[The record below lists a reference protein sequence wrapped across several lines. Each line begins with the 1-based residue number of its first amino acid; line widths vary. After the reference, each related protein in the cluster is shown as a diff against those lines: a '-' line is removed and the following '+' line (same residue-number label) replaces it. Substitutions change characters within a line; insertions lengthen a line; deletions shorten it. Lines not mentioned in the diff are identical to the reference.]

1 MSEFKVDPVLDY
13 PPPPRTHDGQFS
25 DGKPSIS
32 SYAPPS
38 DPRGA
43 PSSSAASNGSA
54 PSTPC
59 KLFVGQIPA
68 ACTEDDL
75 HRLFA
80 PYGKLLEIVIFR
92 NKHPTDRDRGMYYL
106 SSLPPGY
113 LSPATPLVPT
123 SLAASISIALLTR
136 LPPPICPVLG
146 FLIPHIQLVM
156 DSSHMT
162 TGQVQW
168 QRYKDYIL
176 KYRCRRYAA

>member
-1 MSEFKVDPVLDY
+1 MSEFKVDPALDY
-13 PPPPRTHDGQFS
+13 PPPPRTYDGQFS
-25 DGKPSIS
+25 DVKPSIS

-38 DPRGA
+38 DTRGA

-80 PYGKLLEIVIFR
+80 PYGKLLEIAIFR

-106 SSLPPGY
+106 ASLPPGY
-113 LSPATPLVPT
+113 SSPATRLVPT
-123 SLAASISIALLTR
+123 SLAASISSAFLTR
-136 LPPPICPVLG
+136 LPPLFAPFFVFSYRIYSWLWIC
-146 FLIPHIQLVM
+146 HI
-156 DSSHMT
+156 
-162 TGQVQW
+162 
-168 QRYKDYIL
+168 
-176 KYRCRRYAA
+176 